1 MVAVEPVVVARP
13 VVVVMV
19 AEAVEIA
26 AMAVWV
32 TAAAVA
38 LTPCADACGF
48 PRRKHAKFPSPPI
61 NV

>member
-26 AMAVWV
+26 ALAVWV

-38 LTPCADACGF
+38 LAPCVDACGF
-48 PRRKHAKFPSPPI
+48 PRRKHAKSP
-61 NV
+61 